1 MNKLEMGELEGLS
14 EAERQYAIKLLKE
27 IQQTGNTNKLKE
39 LKYEDF
45 DEIPVDIDTFLDDD
59 HYLGR
64 GLWAVDVVTGERR
77 CTLFPY
83 WRKTL
88 KKLFP
93 DNLTTS
99 YNTLILTGAIGLGKT
114 LMGVLA
120 QLYLL
125 YRMLCL
131 KDPYG
136 YYGMMPSDKITF
148 SMLNITLEAAQG
160 VGWDKLQQLLQ
171 GSDWFM
177 EHGTLN
183 ASRSNPQWQPPK
195 GIEIIFGS
203 NNRHVVGRALFCNL
217 TDEVNFGVGN
227 NVEKQKAKQRKMIAQ
242 IDARMISRFG
252 KGTYLPTLNIIISSK
267 DVEQAFLNSYIED
280 KKKNESKTTLII
292 DEPQWIVRNDKG
304 SPDDPGAFWV
314 AIGNKFL
321 AHELLPKDADDSL
334 VSQYRE
340 KGYSMLKV
348 PPIYRE
354 HFETNLDQALMDD
367 AGYSTTS
374 ITKYISGIRLNEI
387 KTDSYQNPFVKDVI
401 EVGNAQDDQLQYANF
416 FDLSRVDPRDL
427 SRPLFI
433 HLDLSMTGDKTG
445 LAGVWIT
452 GKEKGVEGGNSMTYK
467 LAFSVSIKAPQ
478 GAQVSFNKTINFI
491 NWLRNNSFAVKG
503 VSSDT
508 FQSASTL
515 QDLKANGFRTNV
527 QSVDRIDS
535 VNRICIPYD
544 FFKTCIYERR
554 LQIYKKCDLL
564 TDEITSLERLSD
576 GHIDHPKYG
585 SKDQSDAVCGALF
598 LASKFSEEYA
608 FSYGENLI
616 ATLDANTSAD
626 ILTKKDFINQNQAF
640 FEEAITKTSLSNL
653 TDSSNK
659 ESELFD
665 FTWLFL

>member
-653 TDSSNK
+653 TDSPNK

>member
-1 MNKLEMGELEGLS
+1 MNKLEMEELEGLS

>member
-1 MNKLEMGELEGLS
+1 MNKLEMEELEGLS

-626 ILTKKDFINQNQAF
+626 VLTKKDFINQNQAF

>member
-416 FDLSRVDPRDL
+416 FDLSRVDSRDL

-659 ESELFD
+659 ESDLFD

>member
-659 ESELFD
+659 ESDLFD